1 MTALRTVN
9 SVPDSSWH
17 SYLIC
22 HWNMSFLQICLVYAT
37 KKKKKCCRSVWTP
50 GQITGKIFSL
60 LLHMRVNHYQHT
72 GDHPSVR
79 CVMLKYAGAS
89 VLQLS
94 VTGGTLKMKS
104 KRPRFGAEQRSAGSA
119 QRLGQYCDHCSSQ
132 WGLTFCHR
140 MTGCSVPFSLTV
152 WTLTCQKKK
161 GGKK

>member
-1 MTALRTVN
+1 
-9 SVPDSSWH
+9 
-17 SYLIC
+17 
-22 HWNMSFLQICLVYAT
+22 MSFLQICLMYAT
-37 KKKKKCCRSVWTP
+37 KKKKKCCQSVWTP
-50 GQITGKIFSL
+50 GQITGKIFPL

-104 KRPRFGAEQRSAGSA
+104 KRRHRTKERKISTALRPVLRPLLVSA
-119 QRLGQYCDHCSSQ
+119 
-132 WGLTFCHR
+132 GLTFCHQL
-140 MTGCSVPFSLTV
+140 TDCAVPFSLTV

-161 GGKK
+161 GGKKKQKKQTALTASFCFQRSSPHRGKV